1 MRTNVAAK
9 TGRVAVGGSLLVGG
23 VAGALVLAPRAGAA
37 MTYHVTN
44 TSDTGAG
51 SLRQAIDDANNNA
64 GADVIVF
71 DAGSAGTIT
80 LTSGQLQITD
90 DVTITGLGAADSIIS
105 GNTTNRIFYI
115 YNSAVSLTVSISGL
129 TMTDGYAANYGG
141 AIANFGNGLT
151 LSGVVLTGNETTGTG
166 GALHSGFSSSPNTD
180 IHAPLTIID
189 SEISGNT
196 AGGDGGG
203 VKMYFIGDVSVVN
216 TTFSG
221 NHSGSRGGGAS
232 GEDVGNVSIVDS
244 LFQNNE
250 SVDQGGGLHLYRSGD
265 VSLDSTTFDHNIA
278 DVTDHGFG
286 DGGGVYVDA
295 SDSVTMTNSTVSGN
309 EAKDGAGILLGN
321 AGDVLIANSTIANN
335 VGDSIGGGQGGA
347 LYRWGSNGDTRIL
360 FSTIS
365 GNSTSNNTVR
375 LKNDSPHTVE
385 VLGTVISDNS
395 NRDGSGSQATDLYL
409 YGSGSGTV
417 TSSLIMGRSFG
428 APFTDGG
435 GNVFGVSAQLGAL
448 ADNGGASFTM
458 EPAAGSPVI
467 DAGPLT
473 WTAFNGDGSD
483 QRGGAFLRVVNGQS
497 DMGALEVQPDPVPPT
512 TTTTAPPSTTTT
524 TLGSGDTTTTVATD
538 PVAPA
543 FTG

>member
-1 MRTNVAAK
+1 MSAKFATK
-9 TGRVAVGGSLLVGG
+9 TGRVAAGGSLLVGG
-23 VAGALVLAPRAGAA
+23 VAGALVLAPQAGAA
-37 MTYHVTN
+37 TTYHVTN

-64 GADVIVF
+64 GADIIVF

-80 LTSGQLQITD
+80 LTSGQLEITD

-105 GNTTNRIFYI
+105 GNNASRIFYI

-129 TMTDGYAANYGG
+129 TMTDGHATTTGG
-141 AIANFGNGLT
+141 AIANWGNGLT
-151 LSGVVLTGNETTGTG
+151 LSSVVLTGNESTGTG
-166 GALHSGFSSSPNTD
+166 GAVHSGVSGSPNAD
-180 IHAPLTIID
+180 IHAPFTIID

-196 AGGDGGG
+196 AVVDAGGIRLN
-203 VKMYFIGDVSVVN
+203 YIGDVSIVN

-221 NHSGSRGGGAS
+221 NYSGSRGGGAS

-250 SVDQGGGLHLYRSGD
+250 SVDQGGGLHLYRAGD
-265 VSLDSTTFDHNIA
+265 VSIDSTTFDHNIA
-278 DVTDHGFG
+278 DVLGHGFG

-309 EAKDGAGILLGN
+309 EASDGAGILLGN

-335 VGDSIGGGQGGA
+335 VGGPNKGRGGA

-365 GNSTSNNTVR
+365 GNSTKNNTVR
-375 LKNDSPHTVE
+375 IVAGSPYTVE
-385 VLGTVISDNS
+385 ISGTIISDNRT
-395 NRDGSGSQATDLYL
+395 NEGSDPRAVDLYL
-409 YGSGSGTV
+409 EGTASGTV
-417 TSSLIMGRSFG
+417 TSSLIMGWSFG
-428 APFTDGG
+428 TPLSDGG
-435 GNVFGVSAQLGAL
+435 GNINGVSAQLGAL
-448 ADNGGASFTM
+448 ADNGGATFTM

-483 QRGGAFLRVVNGQS
+483 QRGGLFLRVYNGQS
-497 DMGALEVQPDPVPPT
+497 DMGALEVQPEPVPPT
-512 TTTTAPPSTTTT
+512 TTTTAA
-524 TLGSGDTTTTVATD
+524 SGDTTTTVATD